1 MRKSIGN
8 PTNYSRAEVL
18 CTEVYSRP
26 KKMYRDRTKVT
37 SEPSPLA
44 CTWSCHGSTGC
55 YDCFQ
60 CRRPIWSQPRLKPS
74 LLLDRSRQNCPLPTT
89 WVSEFQISV
98 VGTIYVDVG
107 LQPSASPH
115 LSSPTSREQSTN
127 TSFTTRKRREAEA
140 SFRMY
145 CAYIARIIQ
154 ILKCSGY
161 NVPAQFPQH
170 FRKLYSQK
178 FNFYLY

>member
-1 MRKSIGN
+1 MIGKSMGN
-8 PTNYSRAEVL
+8 PTKSSRDEVL
-18 CTEVYSRP
+18 WTEVHSRP
-26 KKMYRDRTKVT
+26 KKMDRDRPKVT

-60 CRRPIWSQPRLKPS
+60 CRRQIRSQPRLKPS
-74 LLLDRSRQNCPLPTT
+74 LLLDRSQQNCPLPTT
-89 WVSEFQISV
+89 WGVSVFQISV
-98 VGTIYVDVG
+98 IGTTTYVDVG

-115 LSSPTSREQSTN
+115 LSSPTSREQSTDTN
-127 TSFTTRKRREAEA
+127 FTTWKRREAEA

-154 ILKCSGY
+154 NS
-161 NVPAQFPQH
+161 QM
-170 FRKLYSQK
+170 FRV
-178 FNFYLY
+178 